1 MPSTSVCAALLA
13 VMAATP
19 LAACGASSSPSTSS
33 SPAAPGSSSPAPGAS
48 STATAASQAAGAGAL
63 SAEVRAAAT
72 GDIPDTQIF
81 LTYTNKSGGYSITYP
96 EGWAE
101 RPTGTNVV
109 FSDKNNVIRVLVS
122 HGPKPT
128 PASVAATLK
137 AEKVRQSSLAVGA
150 AVTRQIGGV
159 PVIKVSYSTISAAN
173 PVTGKRIQLLVDRYV
188 YDHNGRVAILD
199 LATPKGVDNVDAYKR
214 IALSWK
220 WR

>member
-1 MPSTSVCAALLA
+1 
-13 VMAATP
+13 MAATP